1 MNGVP
6 HFSVQGPW
14 LHDGS
19 VSAAIDWHHRIDEAP
34 DVGYVYVLALAGG
47 HTKVGAT
54 AYFPERLRIH
64 RRDFRRCGLGIERC
78 LVTRPAFN
86 YREVE
91 LTAKRRFADR
101 RFFGEVIAAPVEDVA
116 DFIERQPLEF
126 VAPIGYGRSRPG
138 AHRFLKKLMADISA
152 GLGQPLPEGLQRSV
166 RHILDRHT
174 ALGRETGLSERDST
188 LNALAVIE
196 AHTGLDLS
204 TFRHVLR
211 EVA

>member
-1 MNGVP
+1 MNDVP
-6 HFSVQGPW
+6 HFSNRFPW

-19 VSAAIDWHHRIDEAP
+19 VSAAIDWQDRIDEAP
-34 DVGYVYVLALAGG
+34 DVGYVYVLAITNG

-54 AYFPERLRIH
+54 AYFPERLRTH
-64 RRDFRRCGLGIERC
+64 RRDFQRCGLAIERC

-86 YREVE
+86 YRDAE

-101 RFFGEVIAAPVEDVA
+101 RFLGEVFAVPVEDVA
-116 DFIERQPLEF
+116 DFIERQPLAF
-126 VAPIGYGRSRPG
+126 VAPIGYGRSRRG
-138 AHRFLKKLMADISA
+138 AHRFFMKLAADISA
-152 GLGQPLPEGLQRSV
+152 GLGVPLPEGLQHSV
-166 RHILDRHT
+166 RDILDRHT
-174 ALGRETGLSERDST
+174 ALGRATGLSERDSM

-204 TFRHVLR
+204 TFHHVLR